1 MSSSFLNPSVTP
13 RTALATKARARPCR
27 ARCSSDSRRALSTL
41 SFCSKRMPWG
51 TRTLSLPLGPC
62 TSMTAG
68 PICTFTPA
76 GSGIGFR
83 PIRDMAFCL
92 LPDFAEQLAAEP
104 LFTRR
109 TAGHDSA
116 RSAQNAHSQA
126 AEDALNLFHRHIAAA
141 AGTGDAAKIGD
152 DAALVRRVLQ
162 KDTQG
167 LAGLRFVDDFISG
180 DEALFFKH

>member
-13 RTALATKARARPCR
+13 RTALATRARARPCR
-27 ARCSSDSRRALSTL
+27 ARRSSESRRALSTL
-41 SFCSKRMPWG
+41 SFCSKRIPCG
-51 TRTLSLPLGPC
+51 TFTLSLPLGPC
-62 TSMTAG
+62 TSMASG

-109 TAGHDSA
+109 ATRHDST
-116 RSAQNAHSQA
+116 RSAQNVDSQA
-126 AEDALNLFHRHIAAA
+126 AEDSLNLFHRHIAAA
-141 AGTGDAAKIGD
+141 AGTGDTAKVGD
-152 DAALVRRVLQ
+152 DATLVRRVLQ
-162 KDTQG
+162 KDAQG
-167 LAGLRFVDDFISG
+167 LAGLRFVDDFIGG
-180 DEALFFKH
+180 DETL